1 MKSTTCSTPPSSS
14 NRVSLAAHRSSP
26 HDTAPRYSARTVPFV
41 VAATRR
47 ASPKVTRPI
56 SPRTAPMPKLPA
68 SRVETSDPA
77 VENVRYNLDAG
88 SHMVI
93 WPASPRSSK
102 ARADRSSFG
111 PSPSRPNV
119 TTSAP
124 RWNPCTKGS
133 TGVRTQMIPSFSITS
148 AISQRSAS
156 ADSQVISSESMLI
169 DPGSL
174 GTGIDCCRRPRWHQH
189 GLPSSRWVRRC
200 VSCAPIFC
208 CATGRAKSSRRARSI
223 QVVLGG
229 EGWSM
234 SPGMADG
241 CWGMADML

>member
-14 NRVSLAAHRSSP
+14 NRASLAAHRSSP

-41 VAATRR
+41 VAATRS

-148 AISQRSAS
+148 TISQRSAS

-169 DPGSL
+169 DPGPVLRSSPQEPTRN
-174 GTGIDCCRRPRWHQH
+174 GRTTPRNRLEIPETATVAITNLRSCWVYVTLPKRMGKVRTRS
-189 GLPSSRWVRRC
+189 GL
-200 VSCAPIFC
+200 A
-208 CATGRAKSSRRARSI
+208 
-223 QVVLGG
+223 
-229 EGWSM
+229 
-234 SPGMADG
+234 
-241 CWGMADML
+241 